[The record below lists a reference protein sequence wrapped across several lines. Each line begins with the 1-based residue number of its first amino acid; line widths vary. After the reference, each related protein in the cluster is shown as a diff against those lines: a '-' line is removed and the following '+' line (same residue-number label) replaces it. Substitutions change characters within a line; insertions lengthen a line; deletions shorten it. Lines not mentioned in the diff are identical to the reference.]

1 MNLRIATLR
10 GLACLLLVL
19 YHVAGTD
26 ASHGLRLTHGPVLWL
41 NDALSAVRMPLF
53 TFLSGLVYGLRP
65 FAGHSGRFLSGKA
78 RRLLLP
84 MLTVGTLFA
93 LVQALTPGASALL
106 GPWYLIHL
114 QPVAH
119 FWFVESLFWVFL
131 VVWALERAALL
142 QHRIGF
148 ALLLGL
154 ACAVY
159 LTTHAW
165 PWLGLDGA
173 IYLMPYFLLGLAL
186 VRFPL
191 KDAMLHPGWRV
202 LLAVVA
208 LGALSLTVH
217 NSAAL
222 DRRSPQML
230 LAGALACAAL
240 LHSGL
245 VLPWLAGI
253 GRHSYAIY
261 LFHVFFTASTRL
273 LLVRLGIESLALQLL
288 LGVTAGL
295 LLPIALARLLERQPW
310 TARWFL
316 GMSGPRAPR
325 SPASS
330 WQRSSPPPLVAGS

>member
-26 ASHGLRLTHGPVLWL
+26 ASHGLCLTQGPMLWL
-41 NDALSAVRMPLF
+41 NDALTCVRMPLF

-65 FAGHSGRFLSGKA
+65 FDGNSRRFLAGKA

-93 LVQALTPGASALL
+93 AVQSLTRGGNALL
-106 GPWYLIHL
+106 GPWYLMHL

-142 QHRIGF
+142 QRPIRF
-148 ALLLGL
+148 LLPLGL

-159 LTTHAW
+159 LTTHGW

-186 VRFPL
+186 ARFSPPTL
-191 KDAMLHPGWRV
+191 LHPGWRV
-202 LLAVVA
+202 LLVAVA
-208 LGALSLTVH
+208 LGALALTV
-217 NSAAL
+217 NDGAAL
-222 DRRSPQML
+222 DRRAPQML
-230 LAGALACAAL
+230 LAGALACTAL

-273 LLVRLGIESLALQLL
+273 LLDRLGVESLTLQLL

-310 TARWFL
+310 TSRWFL

-325 SPASS
+325 SPAWP
-330 WQRSSPPPLVAGS
+330 WQRSLAQKVGAGS